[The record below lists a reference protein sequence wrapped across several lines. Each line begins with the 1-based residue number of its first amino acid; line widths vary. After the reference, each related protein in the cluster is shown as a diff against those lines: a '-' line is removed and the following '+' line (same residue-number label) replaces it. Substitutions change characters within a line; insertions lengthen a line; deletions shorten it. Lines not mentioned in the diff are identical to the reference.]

1 MSHLP
6 APTTGLDGIHLTDWS
21 QLRHAYGPATDVPAL
36 LHDLAIA
43 ADPDA
48 LSEAVQEAWSSLV
61 HQGTVYGATV
71 AAVPFLAA
79 LATAGTATSTTAST
93 DRAAGT
99 DRAANRAAAVDLLAS
114 IAASTD
120 EHDLPSPG
128 AARAAVIDQLISLT
142 PLLGDPSTEIRQAAL
157 TLLLPCAPAATP
169 PAAPN
174 AAPNATATTAVTTA
188 AVRAA
193 LRRRWQQEGEPAL
206 RADLL
211 TVRAAFDPAA
221 RAELRGLALSPTLPG
236 PVRIAALRATVTHG
250 LPWDA
255 ELSAAVAELAPV
267 GARTEHTALNRWT
280 LPALATG
287 LHERGDA
294 EAALTLLE
302 TTAARASDPAAAHE
316 LLAAADCLARRSR
329 SAPARLLPV
338 LLPLLTGDDPA
349 PDAPAR
355 EVLDALAQWGEPF
368 PQAVPVLLRLADR
381 PDQLGD
387 HALQALLL
395 LPRTHPAHTPARLAE
410 LLGRRLAHRWRSL
423 RTVHARSLEHPPTVL
438 PVDAGL
444 LAAVRAE
451 LLAPAPLPPD
461 SGPWAR
467 DLLGN
472 RTTELL
478 GLLTAWGPAARPA
491 LPELRHLLDERP
503 ARVNV
508 RVLAGALAAV
518 ADPDRDPDVPARL
531 RTLAAAPDTP
541 WRDRHAAATALHT
554 LTGDDAPL
562 LALLATALDAR
573 APHELSAALHALPD
587 LGEHARPLLPHL
599 LALLTAPAPDPDDP
613 LTAPAPHPHDLL
625 AAAEAVRSLSG
636 DRHLDV
642 LLPHLAAAL
651 AHDADSPRRSFRAL
665 PLAARLGP
673 AAAPATPLLLRL
685 LAHPGNSAE
694 AARALA
700 AVHPTDARPAGVSR
714 TELADLVLAALAAHG
729 SPSDLAALDA
739 LAAAEPLTPAQL
751 AALHHLATSDARAV
765 RSGSHDRMVH
775 DDLAFRAA
783 ARALHTRLAPA

>member
-1 MSHLP
+1 MSHRP

-36 LHDLAIA
+36 LHDLATA
-43 ADPDA
+43 ADPVA

-79 LATAGTATSTTAST
+79 LATATATAST
-93 DRAAGT
+93 STSTST
-99 DRAANRAAAVDLLAS
+99 DRTANRAAAVGLLAS

-120 EHDLPSPG
+120 EHELPFPG
-128 AARAAVIDQLISLT
+128 AARAAVVDQLPSLAA
-142 PLLGDPSTEIRQAAL
+142 LLGDQSAEIRQAAL
-157 TLLLPCAPAATP
+157 TLLLPCASTP
-169 PAAPN
+169 
-174 AAPNATATTAVTTA
+174 ATTT
-188 AVRAA
+188 VRAA
-193 LRRRWQQEGEPAL
+193 LRRRWQQEAEPAL

-211 TVRAAFDPAA
+211 TVLAAFDPAA
-221 RAELRGLALSPTLPG
+221 RAELRGHALSPALPG
-236 PVRIAALRATVTHG
+236 PVRIAALRATVADG

-255 ELSAAVAELAPV
+255 ELSAAVAELCPIEAH
-267 GARTEHTALNRWT
+267 TEHTALNRWT

-287 LHERGDA
+287 LHERGDT

-302 TTAARASDPAAAHE
+302 TTAARASDPAAARE
-316 LLAAADCLARRSR
+316 LLTAADSLARRSR

-338 LLPLLTGDDPA
+338 LLPFLTDDDPA
-349 PDAPAR
+349 PDAPVH
-355 EVLDALAQWGEPF
+355 EILDALAQWGEPF
-368 PQAVPVLLRLADR
+368 PQAVPALLRLADR
-381 PDQLGD
+381 PDRLGD

-423 RTVHARSLEHPPTVL
+423 RTVHAQSVERPPTLL
-438 PVDAGL
+438 PVDTGL

-451 LLAPAPLPPD
+451 LLAPAPPPPD
-461 SGPWAR
+461 SGPWTR
-467 DLLGN
+467 DLVGN

-478 GLLTAWGPAARPA
+478 GLLTTWGPAARPA

-503 ARVNV
+503 TRVNV
-508 RVLAGALAAV
+508 HALARALAAV
-518 ADPDRDPDVPARL
+518 ADPARDPDVPAGL
-531 RTLAAAPDTP
+531 RALASAPDMP
-541 WRDRHAAATALHT
+541 WRDRHAATTALHA

-562 LALLATALDAR
+562 LALLAAALDTR
-573 APHELSAALHALPD
+573 APHELSTALHALSA
-587 LGEHARPLLPHL
+587 LGERARPLLPHL
-599 LALLTAPAPDPDDP
+599 LALLITPTPATATAPGLPPD
-613 LTAPAPHPHDLL
+613 DLL
-625 AAAEAVRSLSG
+625 AAAEAVRSLTG
-636 DRHLDV
+636 DRHPDV

-651 AHDADSPRRSFRAL
+651 ARDADSPRRSSRAL

-673 AAAPATPLLLRL
+673 AAAPTAPLLLRL
-685 LAHPGNSAE
+685 LAHPRNSAE

-700 AVHPTDARPAGVSR
+700 AVHPADARPAGMPR

-729 SPSDLAALDA
+729 SPADLEALEA

-751 AALHHLATSDARAV
+751 AALHRLATSDVRAV

-775 DDLAFRAA
+775 DDLAFRTA